1 MKNKRT
7 TGYFHHETDYRG
19 ERHWG
24 KLKDQY
30 GVNIDKFKRFL
41 DDNKLPD
48 TWGNMN
54 LDTFSKYQ
62 QHLIED
68 GKKPSTV
75 KNIIKGT
82 FFAVLRKASKRL
94 DIPFKWDESNLD
106 SLELVKDKSNK
117 ELARNKEIAL
127 TEEQIKQLYEYQP
140 TGTGKQIQKR

>member
-1 MKNKRT
+1 MKQIIEEKDI
-7 TGYFHHETDYRG
+7 E
-19 ERHWG
+19 ESS
-24 KLKDQY
+24 KDQY

-82 FFAVLRKASKRL
+82 FLQCLEKPPNVLIFLSSGTRVIL
-94 DIPFKWDESNLD
+94 T
-106 SLELVKDKSNK
+106 
-117 ELARNKEIAL
+117 AL
-127 TEEQIKQLYEYQP
+127 NW
-140 TGTGKQIQKR
+140 